1 MPRHYLTAA
10 LACAALTIAG
20 CGGDSG
26 GSAGGTF
33 GQQPQITIPNPV
45 PTSLTVTTPIT
56 GKGPKIGKTDF
67 VIAHVVAKV
76 VRGGTEFFNSFKNGT
91 PVGFPMGSGQ
101 LLPGWETGL
110 DSKTEGSRVV
120 ILTPPAD
127 AFGEQGNPDLKITKD
142 DSVIA
147 SFDILSVFTA
157 DASADGTPVA
167 PVAGLPTVTAEAGKK
182 PKITFPANY
191 KPSGK
196 LVVQPLLQGS
206 GETIVSGD
214 TLVAQYVG
222 VIAPG
227 GKQFDASWDRKQ
239 VASFPI
245 GVSQVIPGWDKGL
258 VGTKIGSR
266 VLLVIPPADGY
277 GKSGNAQAGIK
288 GTDTLVFVV
297 DVLGRIPAPKPTTTA
312 TTDTS
317 TAATSTTP

>member
-26 GSAGGTF
+26 GSAGGKF

-45 PTSLTVTTPIT
+45 PTKLTVTTPIVGT
-56 GKGPKIGKTDF
+56 GPKIGASDF
-67 VIAHVVAKV
+67 VTAHVVAKV
-76 VRGGTEFFNSFKNGT
+76 VRGGTTFFNSFENGS
-91 PVGFPMGSGQ
+91 PVGFPMGGGQ

-110 DSKTEGSRVV
+110 VGKTQGSRVV

-127 AFGEQGNPDLKITKD
+127 AFGTQGNAQLKITKD

-147 SFDILSVFTA
+147 SFDILNVYPGN
-157 DASADGTPVA
+157 ASADGTAVA

-182 PKITFPANY
+182 PKISFPADF

-206 GETIVSGD
+206 GETLQTGD
-214 TLVAQYVG
+214 TLIAQYVG
-222 VIAPG
+222 VISPS

-258 VGTKIGSR
+258 VGKKIGSR
-266 VLLVIPPADGY
+266 ILLVIPPADGY
-277 GKSGNAQAGIK
+277 GTSGNAQAGIK

-297 DVLGRIPAPKPTTTA
+297 DLLGRIPAPKPTTT
-312 TTDTS
+312 TDTS
-317 TAATSTTP
+317 SATTTAK